1 MNVVF
6 ESCKLVHH
14 VCPVVPLPFLLN
26 CLYLPESVWPMSTS
40 TVHSTPVN
48 ADAHSIPAGAC
59 SVVVLPVGSPSAVQ
73 HQPLNLLASHRRLF
87 SFRGS
92 RPSPPPPSPP
102 PPPVAPPPATALP
115 TSSGPS
121 SAPADPRAR
130 PSVRPQFDCN
140 FTSVE
145 AERRGRARGGRVQER
160 RPRERRTAWVCER
173 AGGVAGRPAL

>member
-6 ESCKLVHH
+6 ESCKLAHH
-14 VCPVVPLPFLLN
+14 VLLPFLLN
-26 CLYLPESVWPMSTS
+26 CLYLPEPVWPMSTS

-87 SFRGS
+87 SLRGS

-102 PPPVAPPPATALP
+102 SPPPTALP

-130 PSVRPQFDCN
+130 PPARPPVLPQFDCN
-140 FTSVE
+140 FTSAE